1 MCILSFGNNCE
12 VVKKNG
18 NKGHSFPASTTVV
31 GFKALQ
37 VKFHMRRCQIEVQV
51 ESGRRPKSKEI
62 F

>member
-37 VKFHMRRCQIEVQV
+37 VKFDIIIFNSIIQYYNLLKV
-51 ESGRRPKSKEI
+51 EK
-62 F
+62 